1 MFELQH
7 LHPMVVHFP
16 IAIILVG
23 FLADLSSLVFKKV
36 KCLSTMGLYLEM
48 LGVLAAI
55 VTYGTGYFLTGTTI
69 EEAGAIGQNHRLFA
83 TMTLV
88 TIIIAGFFRLLI
100 VYLKKDETWL
110 KYVSMG
116 LFFLAVAFVS
126 ITGHF
131 GAMIV
136 YGGGM

>member
-1 MFELQH
+1 
-7 LHPMVVHFP
+7 MVVHFP